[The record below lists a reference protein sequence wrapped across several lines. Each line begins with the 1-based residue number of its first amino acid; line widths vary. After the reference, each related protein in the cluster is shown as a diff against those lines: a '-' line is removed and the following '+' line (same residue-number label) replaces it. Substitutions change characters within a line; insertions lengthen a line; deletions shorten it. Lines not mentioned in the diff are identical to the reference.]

1 MLIPIVAI
9 IVIFG
14 GAYGCIYF
22 WLKTRNQQRLK
33 LLEKGLDRD
42 IFGGG
47 LSRSRLRR
55 WGAMLIGI
63 GSGLLAGY
71 GVSSGLGVDP
81 WVAYIA
87 CISVASGLAVLSA
100 LRREAPGESA

>member
-1 MLIPIVAI
+1 MESVEAVLIPVVAI

-22 WLKTRNQQRLK
+22 WLKTRNQQRLE
-33 LLEKGLDRD
+33 LLAKGLD
-42 IFGGG
+42 
-47 LSRSRLRR
+47 RLRR

-71 GVSSGLGVDP
+71 GVSSGLGVDA

-87 CISVASGLAVLSA
+87 CISLASGLAVFSA
-100 LRREAPGESA
+100 LRREKREESA

>member
-1 MLIPIVAI
+1 
-9 IVIFG
+9 
-14 GAYGCIYF
+14 
-22 WLKTRNQQRLK
+22 
-33 LLEKGLDRD
+33 
-42 IFGGG
+42 
-47 LSRSRLRR
+47 
-55 WGAMLIGI
+55 MLIGI